1 MMVLAYRKW
10 VVVGLVWIVT
20 CLNYMD
26 RMTLF
31 AIFPILHKQMGLS
44 NVALAMLGSV
54 FLWAYGLSSPIGG
67 YLGDR
72 FNRKTVILSSLAIF
86 SFVTFITG
94 LSQNW
99 TELVTLRIFLGV
111 SESLFLPAALAH
123 IASFHTNATRSMANA
138 LALTAL
144 PAGAGLG
151 GFYGG
156 FMAEHYSWRAGF
168 YLLGVFGIL
177 LLLLLLAVLP
187 NEGPLTRQSRMGHGS
202 AGAKESIGTK
212 LAGIL
217 HNKTCLCLIFLAIA
231 LSVTSWP
238 VGSWMPTYYFE
249 KFDMSLTRAGF
260 ILGLATYTPALIGCF
275 AGGVWADRW
284 AITNPK
290 GRIWVQVIALSLMSP
305 AMLAVGFI
313 PGVAQMSLNLL
324 IYSFARGTLEVNSM
338 PIFSSVMPSGRWAT
352 AYGLYNLA
360 GTLAG
365 SFGIL
370 FVGYM
375 KDSWGI
381 GRSLSLL
388 SLFLFSAFVVMWLT
402 PVRIFSEPQIE

>member
-1 MMVLAYRKW
+1 MTVPAYRKW
-10 VVVGLVWIVT
+10 VVVGLIWVVT

-31 AIFPILHKQMGLS
+31 AIFPLLHKQMGLS

-54 FLWAYGLSSPIGG
+54 FLWAYGLCSPIGG

-86 SFVTFITG
+86 SLVTFSTG
-94 LSQNW
+94 LAENQ
-99 TELVTLRIFLGV
+99 TQLLTLRVFLGI
-111 SESLFLPAALAH
+111 SEALFLPAALAH
-123 IASFHTNATRSMANA
+123 IASFHSNATRSVANA

-156 FMAEHYSWRAGF
+156 FMADHYSWRTGF

-177 LLLLLLAVLP
+177 LLVLLLAILP
-187 NEGPLTRQSRMGHGS
+187 NEDPSTRQSRTGHGS
-202 AGAKESIGTK
+202 AGAKESVGTK
-212 LAGIL
+212 LGGVL
-217 HNKTCLCLIFLAIA
+217 RNRTSLCLIFLAIA
-231 LSVTSWP
+231 LSLSSWP

-260 ILGLATYTPALIGCF
+260 ILGLVTYLPALIGCL
-275 AGGVWADRW
+275 AGGFWADRW
-284 AITNPK
+284 SRTNVK

-305 AMLAVGFI
+305 TMLAVGFI
-313 PGVAQMSLNLL
+313 PGVKQMSLNLL
-324 IYSFARGTLEVNSM
+324 VYSLARGSLEVNSM
-338 PIFSSVMPSGRWAT
+338 PVFSSVLSPGIWAT

-365 SFGIL
+365 SLGIL

-381 GRSLSLL
+381 GLSLSLT
-388 SLFLFSAFVVMWLT
+388 SLFLFGAFVVMWLT
-402 PVRIFSEPQIE
+402 PVRISPGSQIE